1 MNLQLRAAGILPLL
15 AAVAAIGTAATDTAA
30 ADASPWD
37 NDLRSAAR
45 LIAARVR
52 HDHGTASF
60 RAGIQIKL
68 QPGWK
73 TYWRYPGDSG
83 VPPAFDFSASDNVKT
98 VTVSYPAPMRFDD
111 GAGGIAI
118 GYKDEVVLPVR
129 FVPNDSAKPVTLRLK
144 LDYAVCEKLCVPA
157 KADLTLALTGA
168 DGAQEPVIAAAEAK
182 VPVQAALGDRSTPAI
197 RAVRREAARHRGCG
211 GAGRRGR
218 VAVRRGPH
226 AGLGAAAA
234 RADCRR
240 GARTAALC
248 LQARWLAH
256 GSQARGRHA
265 PADGRGGRAGGRGG
279 VPARLARR
287 TRPFS
292 DTIFSENRVSLFGI
306 ML

>member
-52 HDHGTASF
+52 HDHGTVSF

-129 FVPNDSAKPVTLRLK
+129 FVPNDSAKPATLRLK

-197 RAVRREAARHRGCG
+197 RAVRRETAAGKPRVIVDVAAP
-211 GAGRRGR
+211 AGTD
-218 VAVRRGPH
+218 ASLFAEGPTPDW
-226 AGLGAAAA
+226 ALPLPEPIPGAAPGLQRFAFQL
-234 RADCRR
+234 DGLPT
-240 GARTAALC
+240 GAKPEGATLRLTAV
-248 LQARWLAH
+248 
-256 GSQARGRHA
+256 
-265 PADGRGGRAGGRGG
+265 AGGQA
-279 VPARLARR
+279 VEVAFRL
-287 TRPFS
+287 
-292 DTIFSENRVSLFGI
+292 D
-306 ML
+306 

>member
-197 RAVRREAARHRGCG
+197 RAVRRET
-211 GAGRRGR
+211 GAGKPR
-218 VAVRRGPH
+218 VIVDVAAPAGADASLFAEGPTPDW
-226 AGLGAAAA
+226 ALPLPEPIAGAAPGLQRFAFKL
-234 RADCRR
+234 DGLPT
-240 GARTAALC
+240 GAKPEGATLRLTAVA
-248 LQARWLAH
+248 
-256 GSQARGRHA
+256 
-265 PADGRGGRAGGRGG
+265 GGRA
-279 VPARLARR
+279 VEVAFRL
-287 TRPFS
+287 
-292 DTIFSENRVSLFGI
+292 D
-306 ML
+306 